1 MFVDAGTASAP
12 RLGLAISKRTAPT
25 AVLRNLAKRIARE
38 SARAA
43 RGLTLADY
51 VVRSRAALG
60 PDWRQAKQSKTTS
73 AYKRALRQE
82 LDGLFARACTQKEVR
97 VTPVLDVIKY
107 PFIHKACF
115 IYYCKQRLAL

>member
-1 MFVDAGTASAP
+1 MLRARRLGASRHFEVFVDAGTASAP

-82 LDGLFARACTQKEVR
+82 LDGLFARACTQKEGE
-97 VTPVLDVIKY
+97 
-107 PFIHKACF
+107 
-115 IYYCKQRLAL
+115 